1 MTSFTK
7 WHSTTRGIAFNI
19 PTHNEGGALNLSTIR
34 NAENKEI
41 ILKDIQTFIENE
53 VTALD
58 LSDKNMDNKVLQELV
73 AFKYFFNNPLV
84 SKPTANI
91 REEFDNFNAFS
102 GDECYL
108 VNDCERLP
116 QVLS

>member
-1 MTSFTK
+1 MNNNLVKVAENTYQVVESPSQNYMTSFTK

-58 LSDKNMDNKVLQELV
+58 LSDKTWTTRYCRN
-73 AFKYFFNNPLV
+73 
-84 SKPTANI
+84 
-91 REEFDNFNAFS
+91 
-102 GDECYL
+102 
-108 VNDCERLP
+108 
-116 QVLS
+116 